1 MSATERQ
8 LVLNLAVAD
17 WRGGYRMPPS
27 LDTARGCVRAL
38 VPPEE
43 VDRAARFYAAPFR
56 GVVDSPRPVPEVTV
70 P

>member
-27 LDTARGCVRAL
+27 LDTARGGSSRPTSTAF
-38 VPPEE
+38 PSTT
-43 VDRAARFYAAPFR
+43 ASA
-56 GVVDSPRPVPEVTV
+56 GGGSP
-70 P
+70 

>member
-38 VPPEE
+38 VSPEE
-43 VDRAARFYAAPFR
+43 VGRAARFYASLFEEWLTRPGR
-56 GVVDSPRPVPEVTV
+56 SPK
-70 P
+70 